1 MEQRSTARGLGSG
14 FDGGNALFT
23 DLYELTMAQSYFR
36 ERMSAPATFSLF
48 TRHLPANRGYLV
60 TAGLESVLQ
69 YLELLR
75 FSGDDID
82 YLRST
87 AIFADDFLE
96 YLSGFRFTGD
106 VWAVPEGRLQFADE
120 PVLEVTAPIAEAQL
134 VETFIINQVNLQTI
148 VATKAARCVRA
159 AQGRAVVD
167 FSLRRTH
174 GMDAGMKVARCSYM
188 VGCVSTSN
196 VLAGKEYGIP
206 IAGTMA
212 HSYVSSFPEE
222 IDSFRAYARSFPD
235 STTLLIDTYDTVAG
249 ALKAA
254 AVATEMVA
262 QGHHLRSVRLDS
274 GDLLALSREVRLVLD
289 DAGLEYVD
297 IFATGGLDEYQIAE
311 LLDAGAPINGFGV
324 GTRMGVSADAP
335 WLDLAYKLVKYDGRP
350 VLKLSTG
357 KVSLA
362 DEKQVYRLRDA
373 RGMLSG
379 DVIALRAEASPS
391 EGEALLTR
399 VMEGG
404 RITAPLPT
412 LEEIRSRFR
421 EEFDRLPERYKAL
434 EEAPDYPV
442 RLSPGLDALQERT
455 EHQASE
461 RL

>member
-1 MEQRSTARGLGSG
+1 MDHRSTASG
-14 FDGGNALFT
+14 FDGESALFT

-48 TRHLPANRGYLV
+48 TRNLPANRGYLV

-69 YLELLR
+69 YLEMLR

-87 AIFADDFLE
+87 GIFADDFLE
-96 YLSGFRFTGD
+96 YLKEFRFTGE
-106 VWAVPEGRLQFADE
+106 VWAMPEGRLQFAGE

-134 VETFIINQVNLQTI
+134 VETFIINQMNLQTI
-148 VATKAARCVRA
+148 IATKAARCVWA
-159 AQGRAVVD
+159 AGSRAVVD

-174 GMDAGMKVARCSYM
+174 GRDAGMKVARCSYIA
-188 VGCVSTSN
+188 GCVSTSN
-196 VLAGKEYGIP
+196 VLAGKVYGIP

-235 STTLLIDTYDTVAG
+235 GTTLLIDTYDTLAG
-249 ALKAA
+249 VRNATV
-254 AVATEMVA
+254 VATEMEIR
-262 QGHHLRSVRLDS
+262 GHRLRSVRLDS
-274 GDLLALSREVRLVLD
+274 GDLLTLSREVRQVLNG
-289 DAGLEYVD
+289 AGLDYVD
-297 IFATGGLDEYQIAE
+297 IFASGGLDEYQVLE

-324 GTRMGVSADAP
+324 GTRMGVSDDAP

-357 KVSLA
+357 KVSLV
-362 DEKQVYRLRDA
+362 DEKQVYRLSDA
-373 RGMLSG
+373 HGMISG
-379 DVIALRAEASPS
+379 DVIALRAEAPPPK
-391 EGEALLTR
+391 GEALLTR

-404 RITAPLPT
+404 RITAPLLS
-412 LEEIRSRFR
+412 LEEVRSRFR

-434 EEAPDYPV
+434 GETPDYPV
-442 RLSPGLDALQERT
+442 GLSSRLDALQKRT
-455 EHQASE
+455 EQQALE

>member
-1 MEQRSTARGLGSG
+1 MDHRSTARG
-14 FDGGNALFT
+14 FDGGSALFT

-48 TRHLPANRGYLV
+48 TRNLPANRGYLV

-69 YLELLR
+69 YLEMLR
-75 FSGDDID
+75 FSDDDID

-96 YLSGFRFTGD
+96 YLKEFRFTGE
-106 VWAVPEGRLQFADE
+106 VCAMPEGRLQFADE

-134 VETFIINQVNLQTI
+134 VETFIINQMNLQTI
-148 VATKAARCVRA
+148 VATKAARCVWA
-159 AQGRAVVD
+159 AGSRAVVD

-174 GMDAGMKVARCSYM
+174 GRDAGMKVARSSYIA
-188 VGCVSTSN
+188 GCVSTSN
-196 VLAGKEYGIP
+196 VLAGKAYGIP

-235 STTLLIDTYDTVAG
+235 GTTLLIDTYDTVAG
-249 ALKAA
+249 ARNATV
-254 AVATEMVA
+254 VATEMEIR
-262 QGHHLRSVRLDS
+262 GHRLRSVRLDS
-274 GDLLALSREVRLVLD
+274 GDLLTLSREVRQVLNG
-289 DAGLEYVD
+289 AGLDYVD
-297 IFATGGLDEYQIAE
+297 IFASGGLDEYQVLE

-324 GTRMGVSADAP
+324 GTRMGVSDDAP

-357 KVSLA
+357 KVSLV
-362 DEKQVYRLRDA
+362 DEKQVYRLSDA
-373 RGMLSG
+373 RGMISG
-379 DVIALRAEASPS
+379 DVIALRAEAPPP

-404 RITAPLPT
+404 CITAPLPS
-412 LEEIRSRFR
+412 LEEVRSRFR

-434 EEAPDYPV
+434 RETPDYPV
-442 RLSPGLDALQERT
+442 GLSSRLDTLQKRT
-455 EHQASE
+455 EQQALE

>member
-1 MEQRSTARGLGSG
+1 MNHRSTARGFARG
-14 FDGGNALFT
+14 FDGGSALFT

-48 TRHLPANRGYLV
+48 TRNLPANRGYLV

-69 YLELLR
+69 YLEMLR

-96 YLSGFRFTGD
+96 YLKEFRFTGE
-106 VWAVPEGRLQFADE
+106 VWAMPEGRLQFADE

-134 VETFIINQVNLQTI
+134 VETFIINQMNLQTI
-148 VATKAARCVRA
+148 VATKAARCVWA
-159 AQGRAVVD
+159 ARSRAVVD

-174 GMDAGMKVARCSYM
+174 GRDAGMKVARCSYIA
-188 VGCVSTSN
+188 GCVSTSN
-196 VLAGKEYGIP
+196 VLAGKVYGIP

-235 STTLLIDTYDTVAG
+235 GTTLLIDTYDTVAG
-249 ALKAA
+249 ARNATV
-254 AVATEMVA
+254 VATEMEIR
-262 QGHHLRSVRLDS
+262 GHRLRSVRLDS
-274 GDLLALSREVRLVLD
+274 GDLLTLSREVRQVLNG
-289 DAGLEYVD
+289 AGLDYVD
-297 IFATGGLDEYQIAE
+297 IFASGGLDEYQVLE

-324 GTRMGVSADAP
+324 GTRMGVSDDAP

-357 KVSLA
+357 KVSLV
-362 DEKQVYRLRDA
+362 DEKQVYRLSDA
-373 RGMLSG
+373 RGMILG
-379 DVIALRAEASPS
+379 DVIALRAEAPPP

-404 RITAPLPT
+404 RITAPLPS
-412 LEEIRSRFR
+412 LEEVRSRFR

-434 EEAPDYPV
+434 RETPDYPV
-442 RLSPGLDALQERT
+442 DLSSRLDALQKRT
-455 EHQASE
+455 EQQVLE

>member
-1 MEQRSTARGLGSG
+1 MDQLSTVRGFASGS
-14 FDGGNALFT
+14 DGGNALFT

-36 ERMSAPATFSLF
+36 ERMSSSATFSLF

-60 TAGLESVLQ
+60 TAGLESVLH

-96 YLSGFRFTGD
+96 YLREFRFTGE
-106 VWAVPEGRLQFADE
+106 VWAIPEGRLQFADE

-134 VETFIINQVNLQTI
+134 VETFIINQVSLQTI
-148 VATKAARCVRA
+148 VATKAARCVWSAR
-159 AQGRAVVD
+159 GCAVVD
-167 FSLRRTH
+167 FSLRRAQ

-196 VLAGKEYGIP
+196 VLAGKAYGIP

-222 IDSFRAYARSFPD
+222 IDSFRAYVRSFPD
-235 STTLLIDTYDTVAG
+235 SATLLIDTYDTVAG
-249 ALKAA
+249 ARKAA
-254 AVATEMVA
+254 VVAAEMEA
-262 QGHHLRSVRLDS
+262 WGHRLRSVRLDS

-289 DAGLEYVD
+289 AAGLEYVD
-297 IFATGGLDEYQIAE
+297 IFASGGLDEYQIAE
-311 LLDAGAPINGFGV
+311 LLDTGAPINGFGV

-335 WLDLAYKLVKYDGRP
+335 WLDLAYKLVRYEGRP

-362 DEKQVYRLRDA
+362 DEKQVYRVHDA
-373 RGMLSG
+373 SGILSE
-379 DVIALRAEASPS
+379 DVIALRAEASQS
-391 EGEALLTR
+391 GGEALLTK

-404 RITAPLPT
+404 RIMVPLPT
-412 LEEIRSRFR
+412 LEEIRGRFR
-421 EEFDRLPERYKAL
+421 EDFDRLPERYKAL
-434 EEAPDYPV
+434 REPPDYPV
-442 RLSPGLDALQERT
+442 RLSSGLAALQERT
-455 EHQASE
+455 ERQAAE

>member
-1 MEQRSTARGLGSG
+1 MDHRSTARG
-14 FDGGNALFT
+14 FDGESALFT

-48 TRHLPANRGYLV
+48 TRHLPTNRGYLV
-60 TAGLESVLQ
+60 TAGLESVLH

-96 YLSGFRFTGD
+96 YLREFRFTGE
-106 VWAVPEGRLQFADE
+106 VWAIPEGRLYFADE

-148 VATKAARCVRA
+148 VATKAARCVWA
-159 AQGRAVVD
+159 ARGRAVVD
-167 FSLRRTH
+167 FSLRRTQ
-174 GMDAGMKVARCSYM
+174 GMDAGMKAARCSYM

-196 VLAGKEYGIP
+196 VLAGKAYGIP

-249 ALKAA
+249 ARTAA
-254 AVATEMVA
+254 AVATEMEA
-262 QGHHLRSVRLDS
+262 RGHHLRSVRLDS

-297 IFATGGLDEYQIAE
+297 IFATGGLDEYQIVA

-324 GTRMGVSADAP
+324 GTRMGVSDDAP
-335 WLDLAYKLVKYDGRP
+335 WLDLAYKLVRYDGRP

-362 DEKQVYRLRDA
+362 EEKQLYRLRDA

-379 DVIALRAEASPS
+379 DVIALRSEASPPA
-391 EGEALLTR
+391 GEALLTR
-399 VMEGG
+399 VMEEG
-404 RITAPLPT
+404 RITAPLPS
-412 LEEIRSRFR
+412 LEEIRGRFR
-421 EEFDRLPERYKAL
+421 EEFDRLPEQYKAL
-434 EEAPDYPV
+434 RGTPDYPV
-442 RLSPGLDALQERT
+442 RLSPGLAALQERT
-455 EHQASE
+455 ERQAAE